1 MKKLF
6 TKRPLRFLNV
16 SGMLFLA
23 IFGANA
29 QTNVYDDVIN
39 VSPDHTSLAAA
50 IQQAGLVSALQDPN
64 ATYTVFAPTNE
75 AFDEL
80 AIALNTDISGLLAL
94 PNLSDILLYHVLGVS
109 VPSTNVTNG
118 LIATPLNP
126 ANTLKFTVGT
136 AGVFVNHAEV
146 TAFDISTDNGIVHV
160 TDAVVLSNETVADV
174 AIDNGFTSLVA
185 AVVEAR
191 LLPALTNPFASFTV
205 FAPTNAAFD
214 NLATALGTDIAG
226 LLALPN
232 LADVLLYHVL
242 GAEVVSS
249 GVTNG
254 LIATPLNAAN
264 TLKFTTGTAGIF
276 VNQAEITA
284 VDIAADNGVVHVLDA
299 VVLPAETV
307 ADVAIDNGFTSLVA
321 AVVEARL
328 LPALTNPFAS
338 FTVFAPTNAAF
349 DNLATALG
357 TDIAGLLELPN
368 LADVLLYHVLGAEVA
383 SSGVTNGL
391 IATPLNA
398 ANTLKFTTGTAG
410 IFVNQ
415 AEITAVDIA
424 ADNGVVHVLDAV
436 VLSAETVADVAIDN
450 GFTSLVAAVVEAR
463 LLPALTNPF
472 ASFTVFAPTN
482 AAFDNLA
489 TALGTD
495 IAGLLALPNLADVL
509 LYHVLGAEVASS
521 GVTNGLIATPLNA
534 ANTLKFTVGTA
545 GVFVNQ
551 AEITGVDLGAD
562 NGVVHV
568 LDAVV
573 LPSETVADIAIGSAA
588 HTSLVAAVVQAR
600 LLPALTN
607 PFASLTVFAPT
618 NDAFADLATALG
630 TDLAGVLASPA
641 LTEILLYHVV
651 GAAVLSTELTDGPV
665 ATLNGQNVIIDLSGM
680 GVMVNT
686 SNVILADLEADN
698 GVVHAIDAVLVPSLA
713 NLSTV
718 SNIELTTY
726 PNPATDMIKV
736 IGLNDG
742 AFELVDMK
750 GTVVKKGNL
759 VNNEIQLSDLNN
771 GSYLLRL
778 QDQNTVQTVRVVKQ

>member
-6 TKRPLRFLNV
+6 TKRPLRFLSM

-29 QTNVYDDVIN
+29 QTNVYDDVISL
-39 VSPDHTSLAAA
+39 SPDHTYLATA
-50 IQQAGLVSALQDPN
+50 IQQEGLVGALQNPS
-64 ATYTVFAPTNE
+64 ATLTVFAPTNA
-75 AFDEL
+75 AFDNL
-80 AIALNTDISGLLAL
+80 AAALETDIAGLLAL
-94 PNLSDILLYHVLGVS
+94 PNLSDILLYHVLGVT
-109 VPSTNVTNG
+109 VP
-118 LIATPLNP
+118 
-126 ANTLKFTVGT
+126 
-136 AGVFVNHAEV
+136 
-146 TAFDISTDNGIVHV
+146 
-160 TDAVVLSNETVADV
+160 
-174 AIDNGFTSLVA
+174 
-185 AVVEAR
+185 
-191 LLPALTNPFASFTV
+191 
-205 FAPTNAAFD
+205 
-214 NLATALGTDIAG
+214 
-226 LLALPN
+226 
-232 LADVLLYHVL
+232 
-242 GAEVVSS
+242 SS
-249 GVTNG
+249 GVSNG

-264 TLKFTTGTAGIF
+264 TLKFTVGTAGVF
-276 VNQAEITA
+276 VNQAEVTGF
-284 VDIAADNGVVHVLDA
+284 DTTTDNGIVHVTNA
-299 VVLPAETV
+299 VLLPYETV
-307 ADVAIDNGFTSLVA
+307 ADIAIDNGFTSLVA
-321 AVVEARL
+321 AVVTAQL

-338 FTVFAPTNAAF
+338 LTVFAPTNAAF
-349 DNLATALG
+349 DDLATALD
-357 TDIAGLLELPN
+357 TDIAGLLALTN

-398 ANTLKFTTGTAG
+398 ANTLKFTAGTAG
-410 IFVNQ
+410 VFVNQ
-415 AEITAVDIA
+415 AEITAVDIT
-424 ADNGVVHVLDAV
+424 ADNGIVHVLDAV
-436 VLSAETVADVAIDN
+436 VLPSETVADVAIDN
-450 GFTSLVAAVVEAR
+450 GFTSLVSAVVTAQ

-472 ASFTVFAPTN
+472 ASLTVFAPTN
-482 AAFDNLA
+482 AAFDDLA
-489 TALGTD
+489 TALDTD
-495 IAGLLALPNLADVL
+495 IAGLLALTNLADVL
-509 LYHVLGAEVASS
+509 LYHVLGTEVASP

-534 ANTLKFTVGTA
+534 ANTLKFTAGTA

-551 AEITGVDLGAD
+551 AEITAVDITAD
-562 NGVVHV
+562 NGIVHV

-573 LPSETVADIAIGSAA
+573 LPSETVADVAIDNGF
-588 HTSLVAAVVQAR
+588 TSLVSAVVTAQ

-686 SNVILADLEADN
+686 SNVTLADLDADN
-698 GVVHAIDAVLVPSLA
+698 GVVHVIDEVLVPSLA